1 MVQHR
6 PKSRWLRKALLAG
19 VIAAAIAITG
29 ATIHAGGFRQLLA
42 SDPPRAD
49 YDWLRRGLRQAE
61 DVADAALKGTRQAG
75 RRAAVE
81 ALKSAIRYSRA
92 SARSTGTEPIPEAI
106 REQLQDFFPDH
117 ILDDVHW
124 AYSNQYLDLGTVIT
138 AWYRAEGGA
147 VTLEDT
153 IIFSTPYAASRRFL
167 WAHELTHAVQ
177 YDELGLADFARIYV
191 TNPKLLEDQA
201 WENARRIERAIQ
213 RSARKRRAIA
223 AKEPAAAAN

>member
-1 MVQHR
+1 MVQNR
-6 PKSRWLRKALLAG
+6 PKSRWLRKAVLAL
-19 VIAAAIAITG
+19 AITG
-29 ATIHAGGFRQLLA
+29 AVALTAAAIHTGGFRRLLEP
-42 SDPPRAD
+42 DPPRAD

-61 DVADAALKGTRQAG
+61 NVADAALEGTRQAG

-92 SARSTGTEPIPEAI
+92 SARRTGTEPIPETI
-106 REQLQDFFPDH
+106 KEQLQDFFPDH
-117 ILDDVHW
+117 ILDDTRW

-153 IIFSTPYAASRRFL
+153 IIYSTPYAASRRFL

-177 YDELGLADFARIYV
+177 YDELGLTGFARIYV
-191 TNPKLLEDQA
+191 TNPQLLEDQA

-213 RSARKRRAIA
+213 RSARARRAIA
-223 AKEPAAAAN
+223 AEEPAAAAN